1 VPRKWKSTSWFFR
14 GKQKTWIKI
23 EKINPE
29 KNISVGSLLV
39 ITTGKSV
46 KEVIDKSQC
55 CFAYVKK

>member
-1 VPRKWKSTSWFFR
+1 MPRKWKRTRWFFW
-14 GKQKTWIKI
+14 GKQKTLIKI
-23 EKINPE
+23 ENINHE

-46 KEVIDKSQC
+46 MEVIDKSQC